1 MFRKVPCRFCEK
13 RFPFFLNCSG
23 YLCPHRTHEPNNDKH
38 RWNHND
44 ADDSIVHQ
52 ELLELL
58 ASSSDCPKW
67 CAKRTGKTGWGGVCL
82 FKRCRSCNEC
92 PAPTPAPTPAP
103 AHGVH
108 GAVHP
113 SSTTPLVEEDACHNR
128 ISDSARGRHVHAALL
143 PFQHEKA
150 ISAALMTSIRNVTA
164 MNKRSRD
171 ALGACIDNSRVEQG
185 KGWSIKNGPVKIPLS
200 NR

>member
-1 MFRKVPCRFCEK
+1 MWW
-13 RFPFFLNCSG
+13 
-23 YLCPHRTHEPNNDKH
+23 
-38 RWNHND
+38 RWHDFSNLSLTSMDRND

-52 ELLELL
+52 EQLL
-58 ASSSDCPKW
+58 AASSDCPNW
-67 CAKRTGKTGWGGVCL
+67 CARLVTGKTGWGKVCG

-92 PAPTPAPTPAP
+92 PAPTPAPAPAPTPTPAVL
-103 AHGVH
+103 AGIASAAGAGGVH
-108 GAVHP
+108 EVVHP

-150 ISAALMTSIRNVTA
+150 ISAALMTRIRNVTA
-164 MNKRSRD
+164 LNKRSRD
-171 ALGACIDNSRVEQG
+171 ALGACIHHSRVEQG
-185 KGWSIKNGPVKIPLS
+185 KSWSIKNGPVDTPLS